1 MEEAIRSLKE
11 NGEKQA
17 QDIRD
22 IKKSMNDINEIK
34 EMITAMSIKYD
45 QVASRVYESHQEI
58 EETSQ
63 VWVQNPES
71 FNQFQTRYTRIDF
84 PKFCGKDPLGWIYKC
99 KRFFDYNAIENGN
112 GVKLASLHL
121 ENKALQ
127 WFQWFEKCHN
137 QINWNTFKEGV
148 VSRFGPNSYED
159 EMGDLTKLRQVTS
172 VRAYQICQKPSSLVA
187 SLVAEGMI
195 SRLGY

>member
-63 VWVQNPES
+63 EYLQREMYRS
-71 FNQFQTRYTRIDF
+71 AQ
-84 PKFCGKDPLGWIYKC
+84 
-99 KRFFDYNAIENGN
+99 
-112 GVKLASLHL
+112 L
-121 ENKALQ
+121 ENFASGLELIGKKPQMGTLQ
-127 WFQWFEKCHN
+127 SWFDAEFRLAHMCSVKK
-137 QINWNTFKEGV
+137 KEWIV
-148 VSRFGPNSYED
+148 
-159 EMGDLTKLRQVTS
+159 
-172 VRAYQICQKPSSLVA
+172 VRATL
-187 SLVAEGMI
+187 L
-195 SRLGY
+195 R

>member
-63 VWVQNPES
+63 EYLQREMYGSAQLENFASGLEL
-71 FNQFQTRYTRIDF
+71 IGKKCF
-84 PKFCGKDPLGWIYKC
+84 PKMLPYKYWILTGCGY
-99 KRFFDYNAIENGN
+99 
-112 GVKLASLHL
+112 
-121 ENKALQ
+121 
-127 WFQWFEKCHN
+127 
-137 QINWNTFKEGV
+137 TF
-148 VSRFGPNSYED
+148 
-159 EMGDLTKLRQVTS
+159 
-172 VRAYQICQKPSSLVA
+172 
-187 SLVAEGMI
+187 
-195 SRLGY
+195 